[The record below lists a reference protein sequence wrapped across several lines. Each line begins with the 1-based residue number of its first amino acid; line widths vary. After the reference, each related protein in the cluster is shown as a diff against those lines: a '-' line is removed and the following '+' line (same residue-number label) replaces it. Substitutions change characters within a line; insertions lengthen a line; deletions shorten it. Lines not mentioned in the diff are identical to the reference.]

1 MLWSS
6 ACIEYKRLKEECLGG
21 DQFTSRGDFPDP
33 HQSHDSSD
41 RLDLKQ
47 RDNRG
52 NKDGK
57 HFFAGAREGTLCCG
71 LPKLLLAPGILV
83 MDRAHAKAPVVSIV
97 DDDDSMRSA
106 MCSFVRSRGFTVYGF
121 ASADEFLQSPC
132 LSETS
137 CLISD
142 VQMPNMSGVELQNA
156 LIAQGRRIP
165 IIFITAFPDKTLEV
179 RAMNAGAI
187 AYLSKPFD
195 EHEMITC
202 IGKAIKAAGLGI
214 SEN

>member
-1 MLWSS
+1 
-6 ACIEYKRLKEECLGG
+6 
-21 DQFTSRGDFPDP
+21 
-33 HQSHDSSD
+33 
-41 RLDLKQ
+41 LDLKQ
-47 RDNRG
+47 RDNCG

-57 HFFAGAREGTLCCG
+57 HFFAGTRERTLCCG
-71 LPKLLLAPGILV
+71 LPKLLLAPSILV

-97 DDDDSMRSA
+97 DDDESMRST
-106 MCSFVRSRGFTVYGF
+106 MCSFVRSLGPTVYGF
-121 ASADEFLQSPC
+121 ASADEFLQSPY

-142 VQMPNMSGVELQNA
+142 VQMPNMNGIELQNA

-165 IIFITAFPDKTLEV
+165 IIFLTAFPDKTLEV

>member
-1 MLWSS
+1 
-6 ACIEYKRLKEECLGG
+6 
-21 DQFTSRGDFPDP
+21 
-33 HQSHDSSD
+33 
-41 RLDLKQ
+41 
-47 RDNRG
+47 
-52 NKDGK
+52 
-57 HFFAGAREGTLCCG
+57 
-71 LPKLLLAPGILV
+71 

-97 DDDDSMRSA
+97 DDDDEMCSA
-106 MCSFVRSRGFTVYGF
+106 MCSFVRSRGFTVYSF

-165 IIFITAFPDKTLEV
+165 IIFVTAFPDKTLEV

-202 IGKAIKAAGLGI
+202 IGKAIKGPGSA
-214 SEN
+214 SQRTRP

>member
-1 MLWSS
+1 
-6 ACIEYKRLKEECLGG
+6 
-21 DQFTSRGDFPDP
+21 
-33 HQSHDSSD
+33 
-41 RLDLKQ
+41 LDLKQ
-47 RDNRG
+47 RDNCG
-52 NKDGK
+52 NKNGK
-57 HFFAGAREGTLCCG
+57 HFFAGARERTLCCG
-71 LPKLLLAPGILV
+71 LPKLLLAPGIIV

-106 MCSFVRSRGFTVYGF
+106 MCSFVRSLGLTVYGF

-156 LIAQGRRIP
+156 LIAQGHRIP
-165 IIFITAFPDKTLEV
+165 IIFLTAFPDKTLEV

-187 AYLSKPFD
+187 AFLSKPFD

>member
-6 ACIEYKRLKEECLGG
+6 ACFEYKRLKEECLGE
-21 DQFTSRGDFPDP
+21 DQFTSRCDFPDP

-47 RDNRG
+47 RDNCG

-57 HFFAGAREGTLCCG
+57 HFFAGAREGALCCG
-71 LPKLLLAPGILV
+71 LPKLLLAPGLLI
-83 MDRAHAKAPVVSIV
+83 MDRTHAKAPVVSIV
-97 DDDDSMRSA
+97 DDDDEMCSA
-106 MCSFVRSRGFTVYGF
+106 MCSFVRSRGFTAYGF

-187 AYLSKPFD
+187 AFLSKPFD
-195 EHEMITC
+195 EHQMITC
-202 IGKAIKAAGLGI
+202 IDKAIKAAGLGI